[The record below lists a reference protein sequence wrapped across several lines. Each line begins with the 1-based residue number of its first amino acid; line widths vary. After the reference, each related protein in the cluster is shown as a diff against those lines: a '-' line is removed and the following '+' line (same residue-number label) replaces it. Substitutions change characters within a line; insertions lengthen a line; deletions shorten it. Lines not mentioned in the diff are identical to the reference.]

1 MSMKFRGKTLLAK
14 LQPNPAT
21 DPEPDGS
28 NAIITEE
35 LNWQPYEGNRITV
48 ERDRLTLG
56 NFEEINTSPQIGASF
71 NVDFSGAGD
80 SDNPDQPPG
89 YGVLLRACG
98 LSETIDSTATE
109 EKVIYQPV
117 SEGFEEVALYFVRQG
132 ILHKG
137 LNCKG
142 NVQINLGAEQLPRFQ
157 FDNFVGLYVKPTP
170 PPSGGSAI
178 VPAAEHFTDAVAF
191 TKDNSP
197 VFTFDGETFA
207 PCTNSFTFNLNNT
220 VAWKDEANCRGSIIE
235 DRRPSG
241 EIVIKAPNFASK
253 DLFAFLES
261 HQGVTT
267 TDVKVQHGTTA
278 GNIVEILLPKI
289 QFTTLQETEVRGELY
304 YTIGYN
310 ALPDDGDDEIQI
322 IVR

>member
-1 MSMKFRGKTLLAK
+1 MKFRGKTLLAK
-14 LQPNPAT
+14 LQPDPAV
-21 DPEPDGS
+21 DPAPDGS

-35 LNWQPYEGNRITV
+35 LSWDMYEGNRVTV

-56 NFEEINTSPQIGASF
+56 NFPELNTSPQIGSSF

-98 LSETIDSTATE
+98 LSETIDTTVSE

-117 SEGFEEVALYFVRQG
+117 SDGFEEIALYFLRQG

-142 NVQINLGAEQLPRFQ
+142 NVQISLGAEQLPRFQ
-157 FDNFVGLYVKPTP
+157 FDNFVGKYVKPTAP
-170 PPSGGSAI
+170 PAGPAI
-178 VPAAEHFTDAVAF
+178 VPAAEHFVDSVAF
-191 TKDNSP
+191 TKDNTP
-197 VFTFDGETFA
+197 VFTFDETTFD
-207 PCTNSFTFNLNNT
+207 PCINSFTFNLNNT
-220 VAWKDEANCRGSIIE
+220 VTWKDEANCQGSIIE

-241 EIVIKAPNFASK
+241 EIVIKAPNFATK

-261 HQGVTT
+261 HQGLTT
-267 TDVKVQHGTTA
+267 TDVKVRHGTA
-278 GNIVEILLPKI
+278 DGNIVEILLPVI
-289 QFTTLQETEVRGELY
+289 QFTTMAETEVRGELY

-310 ALPDDGDDEIQI
+310 ALPDEGDDEIQI